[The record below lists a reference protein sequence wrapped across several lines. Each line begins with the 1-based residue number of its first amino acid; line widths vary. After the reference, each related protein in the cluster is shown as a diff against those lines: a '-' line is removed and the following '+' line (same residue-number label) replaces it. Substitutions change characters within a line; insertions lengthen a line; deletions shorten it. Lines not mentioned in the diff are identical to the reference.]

1 MMGQNLRSKSFN
13 KMLYCDSVN
22 EFNMT
27 SLPNGSSQNFASNA
41 KRINNLIPLE
51 IIRKP
56 SFLMSTWETEVYQ
69 FA

>member
-56 SFLMSTWETEVYQ
+56 SFLMSTWETEVY
-69 FA
+69 

>member
-1 MMGQNLRSKSFN
+1 MMGQSLRSKSFN

>member
-1 MMGQNLRSKSFN
+1 
-13 KMLYCDSVN
+13 MLYCDSVN

-56 SFLMSTWETEVYQ
+56 SFLMSTWETEVY
-69 FA
+69 

>member
-1 MMGQNLRSKSFN
+1 MMGQNFRSKSFN

-56 SFLMSTWETEVYQ
+56 SFLMSTWETKVY
-69 FA
+69 